1 MWTIYKGKESI
12 QKLKKTRDSRY
23 IYQNELDKACFQ
35 HDVAYGDFQNLT
47 RITAFDKMLCGKAFN
62 LAKNPKYD
70 RYQRGLAS
78 MVYQFVDKI
87 SSGRAA
93 TLARS
98 NTLATRATRKKSA
111 IKNENISKKELA
123 EELNKPIIRK
133 FEKRKVHSSF
143 IDNIWGADL
152 TDMHL
157 INLIKDARFYYL
169 LLTFTVK
176 MHGLFL

>member
-1 MWTIYKGKESI
+1 
-12 QKLKKTRDSRY
+12 
-23 IYQNELDKACFQ
+23 
-35 HDVAYGDFQNLT
+35 
-47 RITAFDKMLCGKAFN
+47 MLCGKAFN
-62 LAKNPKYD
+62 LDKNPKYD
-70 RYQRGLAS
+70 IYQRGLAS

>member
-1 MWTIYKGKESI
+1 
-12 QKLKKTRDSRY
+12 
-23 IYQNELDKACFQ
+23 
-35 HDVAYGDFQNLT
+35 
-47 RITAFDKMLCGKAFN
+47 MLCGKAFN